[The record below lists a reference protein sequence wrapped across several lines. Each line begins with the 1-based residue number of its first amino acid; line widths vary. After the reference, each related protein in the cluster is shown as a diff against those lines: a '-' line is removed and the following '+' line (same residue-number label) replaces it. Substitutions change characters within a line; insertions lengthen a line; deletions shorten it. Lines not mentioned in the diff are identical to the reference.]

1 MTEEEVFI
9 HPLAESDVLVD
20 GKGQEQNVANTWLVA
35 SMFWGA
41 YLMGN
46 ENANAVV
53 CETFQDDLKE
63 LKRLTEVCGSK
74 KQKDVEAANL
84 KAIDRIN
91 FTLEEKIEAAFAE

>member
-20 GKGQEQNVANTWLVA
+20 GKGQEQNVANTWFVA

-84 KAIDRIN
+84 QAIKKIN

>member
-20 GKGQEQNVANTWLVA
+20 GKGQEQDVANTWLIA

-63 LKRLTEVCGSK
+63 LKRLTEVCGSSN
-74 KQKDVEAANL
+74 QKDVEGANL
-84 KAIDRIN
+84 KAIDKIK

>member
-84 KAIDRIN
+84 QAIKKIN

>member
-20 GKGQEQNVANTWLVA
+20 GKGQEQNVANTWFVA